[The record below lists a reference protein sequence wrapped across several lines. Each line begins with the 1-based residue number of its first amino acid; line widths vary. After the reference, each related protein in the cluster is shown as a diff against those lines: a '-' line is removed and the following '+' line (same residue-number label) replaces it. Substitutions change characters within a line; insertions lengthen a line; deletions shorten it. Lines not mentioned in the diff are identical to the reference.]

1 MVEYRCTLYCTLLS
15 TDHIIKWRC
24 CITVAF
30 VLSLMALL
38 CCLILF
44 LVFEFYP
51 QSTNGQAF
59 LEEGDVVMVSNNGFD
74 PFYYTAVNFTRNDS
88 NTQTNGISNIKLY
101 MQQCSKLVPNQRPI
115 LTNVTSIPS
124 TNEDHRHP
132 VYQGYLVRGS
142 KVVFTVNIT
151 THAALTNCSAALYL
165 FRDYQLYYKFLY
177 FDSHWSS
184 ASKICLFISNTSQD
198 QHVFTPDTSSYY
210 FTALSAPTGSDGV
223 NDIYFQTSGTQM
235 YYTTGNL
242 SPSCSIVTGTNSS
255 CSVALNTL
263 NRSVQ
268 LSIGMQ
274 ECFLA
279 VLLTEG
285 ASTGSNDK
293 LYAYIH
299 YSSSTARNPVHNIA
313 KLLMLVSTSL
323 LLALTVFVII
333 FNCVYYCIVGRIHTS
348 RSRVQCRN
356 Q

>member
-1 MVEYRCTLYCTLLS
+1 MVEYHGLLLS
-15 TDHIIKWRC
+15 TGHIIKRGC
-24 CITVAF
+24 CIATPFALM
-30 VLSLMALL
+30 VLAV
-38 CCLILF
+38 CCLIVF
-44 LVFEFYP
+44 LVFELHP
-51 QSTNGQAF
+51 STNGKVF
-59 LEEGDVVMVSNNGFD
+59 LEEGDVVKVSNGGFD

-88 NTQTNGISNIKLY
+88 NTQTSDMSNIKLY

-210 FTALSAPTGSDGV
+210 FAALSAPTGSDGV
-223 NDIYFQTSGTQM
+223 NDISFQTSGTQM
-235 YYTTGNL
+235 YYTTDNL

-255 CSVALNTL
+255 CSVPLNTL
-263 NRSVQ
+263 NQSVQ

-274 ECFLA
+274 DCFLA

-293 LYAYIH
+293 LYAYLS
-299 YSSSTARNPVHNIA
+299 YYSSTARNPVHNIA
-313 KLLMLVSTSL
+313 QLLMLVSTSL
-323 LLALTVFVII
+323 LLALTIVVCILC
-333 FNCVYYCIVGRIHTS
+333 CVYYCIVGPNHTS
-348 RSRVQCRN
+348 RSGDPMYEPVN
-356 Q
+356 TTET

>member
-1 MVEYRCTLYCTLLS
+1 
-15 TDHIIKWRC
+15 
-24 CITVAF
+24 
-30 VLSLMALL
+30 MALGL
-38 CCLILF
+38 CCLIVF
-44 LVFEFYP
+44 LVFECYP
-51 QSTNGQAF
+51 STNGKVF
-59 LEEGDVVMVSNNGFD
+59 LEEGDVVKVSNSGFD

-88 NTQTNGISNIKLY
+88 NTLTSEMSNIKLY
-101 MQQCSKLVPNQRPI
+101 ILQCNKLVPNQRPI
-115 LTNVTSIPS
+115 LTNTTHIPS

-151 THAALTNCSAALYL
+151 TRAIFPDCSAALYL

-177 FDSHWSS
+177 FDSHVSS
-184 ASKICLFISNTSQD
+184 ANKICLFISNTSQD

-210 FTALSAPTGSDGV
+210 FAALSAPTNGV
-223 NDIYFQTSGTQM
+223 NEIYFQTSGTQM

-255 CSVALNTL
+255 CSVPLNTL

-274 ECFLA
+274 DCFLA

-293 LYAYIH
+293 LYAYLS
-299 YSSSTARNPVHNIA
+299 YYSSTARNPVHNIA
-313 KLLMLVSTSL
+313 KLLMLVFTSL
-323 LLALTVFVII
+323 LLPFTIFVCILC
-333 FNCVYYCIVGRIHTS
+333 CVYYIVL
-348 RSRVQCRN
+348 
-356 Q
+356 